1 MIRSMTFWGIAF
13 AVALSVPTAHGQGGP
28 RLEGQPGAP
37 GRSPETTER
46 RTEPAGTQSQ
56 GQAALQRAAEADKY
70 VFLFFWKEK
79 DRRTEALW
87 DVCRSAM
94 TRLGDRS
101 DCVAVRVDLASERA
115 VVERFGVSR
124 APLPLVL
131 AVAPNGAVTKG
142 FPGAFDEAQ
151 LRAAFVSHGTARC
164 LKALQDRKLVLVCVQ
179 DLPPNRDRVTVPQ
192 GVAALRSDAGYA
204 RVTEV
209 VALNARDREETSFLQ
224 GLGVDPRS
232 TQTTTVMLVPPGTVV
247 GKFEGAVTKE
257 QLTAQLAAARSG
269 SCAGGRC
276 GPNGCGPR

>member
-1 MIRSMTFWGIAF
+1 MTRFMTVWGIA
-13 AVALSVPTAHGQGGP
+13 LSLAFSVSAARGQGGP
-28 RLEGQPGAP
+28 EA
-37 GRSPETTER
+37 
-46 RTEPAGTQSQ
+46 TEPRSLGL
-56 GQAALQRAAEADKY
+56 AALRRAAEADKY

-79 DRRTEALW
+79 DRRTESLW
-87 DVCRSAM
+87 GVCRSAM
-94 TRLGDRS
+94 TGLADRS
-101 DCVAVRVDLASERA
+101 DCVAVRVDDANERP

-124 APLPLVL
+124 TPLPLVL

-151 LRAAFVSHGTARC
+151 LRAAIVSPGTARC
-164 LKALQDRKLVLVCVQ
+164 LKALQDRKLVLLCVGASAG
-179 DLPPNRDRVTVPQ
+179 DEVTVPR
-192 GVAALRSDAGYA
+192 GVVAFQSDAGYA

-247 GKFEGAVTKE
+247 GKFEGAVTK
-257 QLTAQLAAARSG
+257 AQMMARLASARSG
-269 SCAGGRC
+269 SCAGGQC